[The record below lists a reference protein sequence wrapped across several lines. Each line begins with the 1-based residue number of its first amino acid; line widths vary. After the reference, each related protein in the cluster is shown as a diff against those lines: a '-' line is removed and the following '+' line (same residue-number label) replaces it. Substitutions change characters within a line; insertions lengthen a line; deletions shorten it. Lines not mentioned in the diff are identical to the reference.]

1 MNSRKALKLIYL
13 NSGIALTSIV
23 AFSPGLWG
31 LEIGGD
37 TLDTSIGITVIVM
50 SLVIFIYG
58 NYSLF
63 ALPDNQ
69 IILSKEL
76 KTVENYIGAL
86 KELRFKK
93 TLGPKIDLLL
103 EQIDRISNKAH
114 TIISILQQKFT
125 PAELSFKKFEVT
137 IRKAEAVFYLNLRSI
152 LNKMSAFDEQEY
164 VLMTK
169 NQQVFS
175 SKIRNE
181 KLAIY
186 NDYLRFFNS
195 AIEENE
201 EILLKFDKLLLEL
214 SNLSTI
220 ESGDIEQM
228 VEMRELTSL
237 IENAKLYK

>member
-1 MNSRKALKLIYL
+1 LNIRKALKYLYL

-23 AFSPGLWG
+23 VFSPGLWG

-37 TLDTSIGITVIVM
+37 TLDTSIGITVILM

-58 NYSLF
+58 NYSIF
-63 ALPDNQ
+63 TSPVNQ
-69 IILSKEL
+69 IILSNEL
-76 KTVENYIGAL
+76 ETVEDYVGAL
-86 KELRFKK
+86 KELRTKK
-93 TLGPKIDLLL
+93 TLAPKIDLLL
-103 EQIDRISNKAH
+103 EQIDRISNKAV
-114 TIISILQQKFT
+114 TITSILQQKFNPT
-125 PAELSFKKFEVT
+125 ELSFKKFEAT
-137 IRKAEAVFYLNLRSI
+137 IVKAEAVFYLNLRSI
-152 LNKMSAFDEQEY
+152 LNKMSAFDGQEY
-164 VLMTK
+164 ILMTK

-175 SKIRNE
+175 TKIRNE

-186 NDYLRFFNS
+186 NDYLVFFNS

-201 EILLKFDKLLLEL
+201 EIILKFDKLLLEL

-228 VEMRELTSL
+228 AEMRELTSL